1 MTDEAEAKPS
11 ELEETED
18 GRDSPKNV
26 DEDKQEEEE
35 VKAEEKGN
43 FTLLQRR

>member
-1 MTDEAEAKPS
+1 MADEVGDKPS

-18 GRDSPKNV
+18 ERGSPKNV
-26 DEDKQEEEE
+26 DEDKQEE